1 MKNKSLYSKNLYRLE
16 DISPSEASQKK
27 SEQERIPFLLASNL
41 ARAYFL
47 PLPFSHLFSDFS
59 HLLSEAFI
67 VSLNERLTIRET
79 VGFDVI
85 LVSLWIGWAPLFSVF
100 FPFVTA
106 ISISLLPLIGD
117 RVFHSIAGIII
128 GIPKWVVAPIPEWV
142 IGSNKND
149 PMRSAYDSTLSLS
162 RSSED
167 TR

>member
-1 MKNKSLYSKNLYRLE
+1 R
-16 DISPSEASQKK
+16 K
-27 SEQERIPFLLASNL
+27 SEQETFPSMLASIL
-41 ARAYFL
+41 ARPYFL
-47 PLPFSHLFSDFS
+47 PLPFSHLSSDFS
-59 HLLSEAFI
+59 HLLSEALI

-85 LVSLWIGWAPLFSVF
+85 LVSPWIGWPPFFSGF

-106 ISISLLPLIGD
+106 ASIPQLPLIGAMGL
-117 RVFHSIAGIII
+117 HSIAGKIKRIA
-128 GIPKWVVAPIPEWV
+128 KWVIAPIPEWV

-149 PMRSAYDSTLSLS
+149 KRRSAYDSDSTLSLS